1 MGEILQIWKS
11 GGWVMIPLFA
21 LAVLLYAQAFQLVMY
36 VRRTSLRTATE
47 MHWWDWV
54 RDPSQAEGRVKEIIE
69 YTQRDVTTADQLR
82 NRFDE
87 IRLALVSLID
97 RRTLF
102 VGTLVAA
109 APLLGLLG
117 TVLGMLQTFY
127 GISTSG
133 GSETAGVVAAG
144 ISEAVIGLS
153 LFAPILARAAIHFG
167 PADYFALYIL
177 AFATI
182 GVDRLLGLFAMA
194 LLASGAMALNPRV
207 AEIPSARWLAL
218 ESLTLSHLKLD

>member
-47 MHWWDWV
+47 VHWWDWV

-144 ISEAVIGLS
+144 ISEALVTTQTGLT
-153 LFAPILARAAIHFG
+153 I
-167 PADYFALYIL
+167 ALP
-177 AFATI
+177 
-182 GVDRLLGLFAMA
+182 GLFIVMIIQRQRHGLEAK
-194 LLASGAMALNPRV
+194 
-207 AEIPSARWLAL
+207 IARL

>member
-36 VRRTSLRTATE
+36 VRRTSLRTVTE
-47 MHWWDWV
+47 VHWWDWV

-69 YTQRDVTTADQLR
+69 YTQRDVTTAEQIR

-97 RRTLF
+97 RRTVF

-144 ISEAVIGLS
+144 ISEALVTTQTGLT
-153 LFAPILARAAIHFG
+153 I
-167 PADYFALYIL
+167 ALP
-177 AFATI
+177 
-182 GVDRLLGLFAMA
+182 GLFIVMIIQRQRHGLEAK
-194 LLASGAMALNPRV
+194 
-207 AEIPSARWLAL
+207 IARL